1 MKLAKRLSL
10 LLIFFLPALPAL
22 RAQEAVRRLHQ
33 AAKAFQAINRAP
45 DGGVPREI
53 LEHSQ
58 CVMVIPGVKK
68 AGFIFGGD
76 FGRGVVTCRTPHGWS
91 APLFLTLGG
100 GSFGFQIGAQE
111 EDLLLLIMNKNG
123 EKYLLRDKFSLG
135 GSASATAGPVGRNI
149 SAQTDAM
156 LHAKM
161 LAYSRSRGLFGGLT
175 LHGGVIKQDPGANRL
190 FYHSAGARQIL
201 SGAIPAPSAAR
212 LLIDEIAGAAR

>member
-1 MKLAKRLSL
+1 MHMKRLGWL
-10 LLIFFLPALPAL
+10 LLAGLLAMPMAS
-22 RAQEAVRRLHQ
+22 RAQETVKRLRN
-33 AAKAFQAINRAP
+33 AARAFQAINRAP

-68 AGFIFGGD
+68 AGFVFGGD

-100 GSFGFQIGAQE
+100 GSFGLQIGAQE
-111 EDLLLLIMNKNG
+111 EDLLLLIMNKSG

-135 GSASATAGPVGRNI
+135 GDASATAGPVGRNL
-149 SAQTDAM
+149 SAQTDALM
-156 LHAKM
+156 HAKM

-175 LHGGVIKQDPGANRL
+175 LRGGVIKQDHSANRA
-190 FYHSAGARQIL
+190 YYGRDTAHQIL
-201 SGAIPAPSAAR
+201 SGSVSAPAAAR
-212 LLIDEIAGAAR
+212 ELLDEIAGAAR